1 MEKSVSARPDTIKRS
16 ERDHTRP
23 DTKVRGGRHERSG
36 RHRSPTRGTI
46 SDHAMSIAHSFVSV
60 EPGRHARP
68 SVFRQENDQLSPPIW
83 RTSESGDT
91 IRASD
96 LAASLSPND
105 RAAGRHYPPSARA
118 EELREERLAQQGDT
132 IRASDLAAS
141 LSPNDRAAGRHY
153 PPSARA
159 EELREERLAQQGGT
173 IRASDYYGLLTQEDI
188 SEGRTMYPRRI
199 PGQTYRSQE
208 EIDLAWE
215 SKVNEI
221 IREVGNISLDAPD
234 YMDQQ
239 RTFAEYGANLPVFLL
254 FSVVGSNDVWAAFK
268 TQQYSAGRHHQEPE
282 HSLLFAKF
290 DPNTRRFDPDTQ
302 RELVSGKDG
311 LILEHNTEG
320 ADPISVH
327 LHLDEFDN
335 VLRFRTDGNTELHVL
350 ANPGDSVD
358 QEDTFANAA

>member
-83 RTSESGDT
+83 RTSES
-91 IRASD
+91 
-96 LAASLSPND
+96 
-105 RAAGRHYPPSARA
+105 
-118 EELREERLAQQGDT
+118 GDT

-282 HSLLFAKF
+282 HSLIFAKF